1 MLKIRLLL
9 FINLCIYS
17 YLSFSQSND
26 SSKLIIANNFIQAQR
41 GETIEFL
48 VGTVQPRGEIRLANA
63 PKGASLDDN
72 RKFTWAIPEYYSKAN
87 AILNFYLFIDEV
99 MVDAQSVFVIIQQP
113 TQEPQIELK
122 SNAVLQN
129 GVYRIN
135 PTTDFFLEVNAT
147 NGNPKDTT
155 QVTLDYY
162 FNENKDLKKLNN
174 VKIEL
179 EKNNLKIQWSPNQ
192 DQIKHK
198 YYRMTVVATDH
209 HHVKTEQVLVFAL
222 SSNNHLPYF
231 KFPVL
236 DEYYI
241 SDGETLSIDMSAQ
254 DMDHDSL
261 VYKLIIPSK
270 IGNPKLSEKGLFT
283 YKLNADELHRLRSY
297 FPMEVTVE
305 VSERGPENPNT
316 ISKTFLIRKSI
327 RNEPPRILNLQ
338 NDKVYEGIALDK
350 KVFIQDGNDLFSDL
364 EVDII
369 GAPEGMVWDFQNN
382 LLSIDWT
389 PGFDVVGVEMQPK
402 KFDMLLVVRDPHGYV
417 DQKAFTITVE
427 HRENTAVTYE
437 TYLEYRDDAVQLIEF
452 LSQINSQMEDR
463 ENKVQS
469 LKKGLSVMSMFLA
482 VYTAS
487 GNVFDDGSTAKQLV
501 PFVGIMA
508 AVTTGINA
516 FGFNDLPKFGSIREQ
531 TFILQQKLMYILA
544 ILNEYKI
551 ESPNSPNLENKE
563 FRDNLATYEQW
574 MVQDKLNFKSYY
586 SKYKSLNFVKKN
598 TQQARHKAEKNGT
611 EPTGLLFINLNE
623 I

>member
-1 MLKIRLLL
+1 MIKFRLLAL
-9 FINLCIYS
+9 INLLF
-17 YLSFSQSND
+17 LSNFLSAQSND
-26 SSKLIIANNFIQAQR
+26 SLKLILENNFIVTQAGRTVQFQIQK
-41 GETIEFL
+41 TTQA
-48 VGTVQPRGEIRLANA
+48 GTVSMQNA
-63 PKGASLDDN
+63 PEGATLDDQL
-72 RKFTWAIPEYYSKAN
+72 RFSWAVPAYYN
-87 AILNFYLFIDEV
+87 QPNTAITFYLYVDDT
-99 MVDAQSVFVIIQQP
+99 MVDAQSLFVMLQQP
-113 TQEPQIELK
+113 NTAPVIDIK
-122 SNAVLQN
+122 SSATLQN

-135 PTTDFFLEVNAT
+135 PTMDFHLDVRAHSTLT
-147 NGNPKDTT
+147 NDSSD
-155 QVTLDYY
+155 VTLDYY
-162 FNENKDLKKLNN
+162 FNENIDLKSLHN
-174 VKIEL
+174 VKL
-179 EKNNLKIQWSPNQ
+179 DTTKNSLKLKWSPNQ
-192 DQIKHK
+192 DQINEK
-198 YYRMTVVATDH
+198 YYRLTLVAKNKNNI
-209 HHVKTEQVLVFAL
+209 KTQKVLLFAL

-241 SDGETLSIDMSAQ
+241 SDGEQLSIDLSAQ

-261 VYKLIIPSK
+261 LYRLIIPSK
-270 IGNPKLSEKGLFT
+270 IGNPRLSEKGLFT
-283 YKLNADELHRLRSY
+283 WKVNSDEIHRLRSY

-305 VSERGPENPNT
+305 VTERGPENPNT
-316 ISKTFLIRKSI
+316 ISKTFLVRKSI
-327 RNEPPRILNLQ
+327 RNEPPKILNLQ
-338 NDKVYEGIALDK
+338 NEKLYEGITLDK
-350 KVFIQDGNDLFSDL
+350 KVFIQDGNDQFSDL

-382 LLSIDWT
+382 LLSIHWT
-389 PGFDVVGVEMQPK
+389 PSFDIVGIEMQPR

-427 HRENTAVTYE
+427 HRENTEVTYE
-437 TYLEYRDDAVQLIEF
+437 TYLDYRNDAVHLIEL
-452 LSQINSQMEDR
+452 LSQIHTQMEDR

-469 LKKGLSVMSMFLA
+469 LKKGLSVTSMFLA

-487 GNVFDDGSTAKQLV
+487 GNVFEDGSTASELV

-508 AVTTGINA
+508 AITTGINA
-516 FGFNDLPKFGSIREQ
+516 FGFNDLGKFGSIREQ

-586 SKYKSLNFVKKN
+586 SKYKSLNFIKKR
-598 TQQARHKAEKNGT
+598 TQKAKKKAQKAGV
-611 EPTGLLFINLNE
+611 EPTGILFLNLTE